1 MNIEII
7 GISRDLGPSQNEF
20 KTKVGAKNSFYSD
33 LEGTVGK
40 AYGAVNPGRPN
51 LLRHYYLLGED
62 GNIIWKNTTGQLIPV
77 EKLIADLETIIKS
90 N

>member
-20 KTKVGAKNSFYSD
+20 KNKVGAKNTFFSD
-33 LEGTVGK
+33 VEGTTAN
-40 AYGAVNPGRPN
+40 AYGALDPVRRSTR
-51 LLRHYYLLGED
+51 RHYYLIGED
-62 GNIIWKNTTGQLIPV
+62 GNVIWKNTTGQIIPV
-77 EKLIADLETIIKS
+77 EKLIEDLGAVTKS